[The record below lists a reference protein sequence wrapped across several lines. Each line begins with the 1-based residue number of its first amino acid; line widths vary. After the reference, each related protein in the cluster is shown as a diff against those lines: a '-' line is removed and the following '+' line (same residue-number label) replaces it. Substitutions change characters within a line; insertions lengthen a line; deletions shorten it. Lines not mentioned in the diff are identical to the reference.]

1 MNKKFYITTP
11 IYYINDVPH
20 IGHGYA
26 SIATDVIARYHR
38 KQGEEVF
45 FLTGT
50 DEHGAKIAEA
60 AAKLDETPKEFVD
73 KLDLKFRAA
82 WKLLNI
88 SNDEYIRTTDSL
100 HGEIVS
106 KLVEKLVERGFVEK
120 RSYEGLYCVG
130 CEKYMKESELVNGL
144 CPDHLKKPVIQ
155 SEENYFF
162 KLSAFADQ
170 LKSKIESD
178 EIMIRPE
185 SKKHEILGKI
195 NLGLDDISISRAHVE
210 WGIPFPGDPEQT
222 IYVWIDA
229 LINYYSATK
238 MYNREEFWPADL
250 HIVGKDIFWF
260 HAVIW
265 SAVLLALDLPVYKKL
280 FVHGYFTVD
289 GQKMSKTIGN
299 VIKPEDLVAKYGTDA
314 VRYYVLSAFPFGA
327 DGDVSL
333 EKMNQAYLKLA
344 NEIGNLFQRT
354 IAMIN
359 KYEIKVSSSVIPAQA
374 GIQANSD
381 GSPGT
386 SLENTVGPEDDNLQY
401 IDIKPEMAELQLME
415 ALRKIMLF
423 AEDQNK
429 AIAATQPWALAKEGK
444 NEELAS
450 FLAKTHSK
458 LIVLADALV
467 PFMPE
472 TAEKM
477 KDQLAT
483 LKLEPLFPR
492 IEE

>member
-20 IGHGYA
+20 IGHAYA
-26 SIATDVIARYHR
+26 SIMTDTIARYLR

-60 AAKLDETPKEFVD
+60 AAKLQETPQEFVD

-88 SNDEYIRTTDSL
+88 SNDEYIRTTDPL
-100 HGEIVS
+100 HSEIVS
-106 KLVEKLVERGFVEK
+106 KLVQELVDRGFVEK

-144 CPDHLKKPVIQ
+144 CPDHLKKPIVQ

-178 EIMIRPE
+178 EIIIRPE
-185 SKKHEILGKI
+185 SKKNEILGKI
-195 NLGLDDISISRAHVE
+195 NLGLDDISISRANVE

-238 MYNREEFWPADL
+238 MYDREKFWPADL

-333 EKMNQAYLKLA
+333 LKMNQAYLKLA

-354 IAMIN
+354 IAMMN
-359 KYEIKVSSSVIPAQA
+359 KYFDESQKQKVKSQKLEDQLVIN
-374 GIQANSD
+374 ID
-381 GSPGT
+381 
-386 SLENTVGPEDDNLQY
+386 EEMDNL
-401 IDIKPEMAELQLME
+401 ELME

-429 AIAATQPWALAKEGK
+429 AIATAQPWVLAKEGK
-444 NEELAS
+444 KDDLVS
-450 FLAKTHSK
+450 FLSKTHLNL
-458 LIVLADALV
+458 LILADALV

-477 KDQLAT
+477 KDQLKT

>member
-1 MNKKFYITTP
+1 MNKKFYVTTP

-20 IGHGYA
+20 IGHAYT
-26 SIATDVIARYHR
+26 SIACDAIARYHR
-38 KQGEEVF
+38 EQGEDVF

-60 AAKLDETPKEFVD
+60 AAKLQETPQEFVD
-73 KLDLKFRAA
+73 NLDLKFRAG

-100 HGEIVS
+100 HSEIVS
-106 KLVEKLVERGFVEK
+106 KLVQELVDRGFVEK
-120 RSYEGLYCVG
+120 RSYEGFYCVG

-144 CPDHLKKPVIQ
+144 CPDHQKKPVVQ

-185 SKKHEILGKI
+185 SKKNEILGKI
-195 NLGLDDISISRAHVE
+195 NLGLDDISISRASVE
-210 WGIPFPGDPEQT
+210 WGIPFPSDPEQT

-238 MYNREEFWPADL
+238 MYDREKFWPADL
-250 HIVGKDIFWF
+250 HIIGKDIFWF
-260 HAVIW
+260 HGVIW
-265 SAVLLALDLPVYKKL
+265 PAILLALDLPVYKKL

-314 VRYYVLSAFPFGA
+314 VRFYVLSAFPFGS

-359 KYEIKVSSSVIPAQA
+359 KYEIKVSDHKDAVS
-374 GIQANSD
+374 
-381 GSPGT
+381 
-386 SLENTVGPEDDNLQY
+386 ENV
-401 IDIKPEMAELQLME
+401 DIEAEMADLQLME

-429 AIAATQPWALAKEGK
+429 AIATTQPWVLAKEGK

-450 FLAKTHSK
+450 FLSRTHSN
-458 LIVLADALV
+458 LVVLAEALV

-472 TAEKM
+472 TAKKM
-477 KDQLAT
+477 KDQLIT

>member
-100 HGEIVS
+100 HGEVVS

-144 CPDHLKKPVIQ
+144 CPDHLKKPAIQ

-238 MYNREEFWPADL
+238 MYDREEFWPADL

-265 SAVLLALDLPVYKKL
+265 PAVLLALDLPVYKKL

-359 KYEIKVSSSVIPAQA
+359 KYFDETQKNEVKSQKLDEH
-374 GIQANSD
+374 Q
-381 GSPGT
+381 
-386 SLENTVGPEDDNLQY
+386 L
-401 IDIKPEMAELQLME
+401 IDTKPEMAELQLME

-429 AIAATQPWALAKEGK
+429 AIAATQPWALAKDGK
-444 NEELAS
+444 NDELAI
-450 FLAKTHSK
+450 FLTKTHSN

-472 TAEKM
+472 TAKKM
-477 KDQLAT
+477 NHQLAT
-483 LKLEPLFPR
+483 LDLEPLFPR

>member
-20 IGHGYA
+20 IGHAYA
-26 SIATDVIARYHR
+26 SVATDTIARYHR
-38 KQGEEVF
+38 RQSEEVF

-60 AAKLDETPKEFVD
+60 AAKIDETPQEFVD
-73 KLDLKFRAA
+73 KLDLKFQAA

-88 SNDEYIRTTDSL
+88 SNDEYIRTTDPL
-100 HGEIVS
+100 HGKIVS
-106 KLVEKLVERGFVEK
+106 ELVQKLVDRGFVEK

-162 KLSAFADQ
+162 KLSSFTDQ

-178 EIMIRPE
+178 EITIRPE
-185 SKKHEILGKI
+185 SKKNEILGKI
-195 NLGLDDISISRAHVE
+195 NLGLDDISISRASVE

-238 MYNREEFWPADL
+238 MYDREKFWPADL

-265 SAVLLALDLPVYKKL
+265 PAVLMALDLPVYKKL

-299 VIKPEDLVAKYGTDA
+299 VIKPEELVAKYGADA
-314 VRYYVLSAFPFGA
+314 VRFYVLSAFPFGA

-359 KYEIKVSSSVIPAQA
+359 KYEINVADHK
-374 GIQANSD
+374 D
-381 GSPGT
+381 EK
-386 SLENTVGPEDDNLQY
+386 LEH
-401 IDIKPEMAELQLME
+401 IDIEPEMNELQLME

-423 AEDQNK
+423 TEDQNK
-429 AIAATQPWALAKEGK
+429 AIATAQPWVLAKEGK
-444 NEELAS
+444 NDELAS
-450 FLAKTHSK
+450 FLSKTHSN
-458 LIVLADALV
+458 LLVLADALI
-467 PFMPE
+467 PFLPE

-477 KDQLAT
+477 RDQIST
-483 LKLEPLFPR
+483 LKPEPLFPR
-492 IEE
+492 IEDIDNNLKL

>member
-20 IGHGYA
+20 IGHAYA
-26 SIATDVIARYHR
+26 SVATDAIARYHR
-38 KQGEEVF
+38 KQGEDVF

-60 AAKLDETPKEFVD
+60 AAKLQETPQEFVD
-73 KLDLKFRAA
+73 NLDLKFRAA
-82 WKLLNI
+82 WKLLDI
-88 SNDEYIRTTDSL
+88 SNDEYIRTTDPL
-100 HGEIVS
+100 HSKIVS
-106 KLVEKLVERGFVEK
+106 KLVQELVDRGFVEK

-130 CEKYMKESELVNGL
+130 CEKYMKESELVNGC
-144 CPDHLKKPVIQ
+144 CPDHLKKPVVQ

-185 SKKHEILGKI
+185 SKKNEILGKI
-195 NLGLDDISISRAHVE
+195 NLGLDDISISRASVE

-238 MYNREEFWPADL
+238 MYDREDFWPADL
-250 HIVGKDIFWF
+250 HIIGKDIFWF
-260 HAVIW
+260 HGVIW
-265 SAVLLALDLPVYKKL
+265 PAVLLALDLPVYKKL

-359 KYEIKVSSSVIPAQA
+359 KYEISVVDNKVEKS
-374 GIQANSD
+374 
-381 GSPGT
+381 
-386 SLENTVGPEDDNLQY
+386 EY
-401 IDIKPEMAELQLME
+401 IDIEHEMAELQLME

-429 AIAATQPWALAKEGK
+429 AIASTQPWALAKEGK

-450 FLAKTHSK
+450 FLTKTHANL
-458 LIVLADALV
+458 LILADALV

-472 TAEKM
+472 TAKKM
-477 KDQLAT
+477 NHQLAT
-483 LKLEPLFPR
+483 LDLEPLFPR